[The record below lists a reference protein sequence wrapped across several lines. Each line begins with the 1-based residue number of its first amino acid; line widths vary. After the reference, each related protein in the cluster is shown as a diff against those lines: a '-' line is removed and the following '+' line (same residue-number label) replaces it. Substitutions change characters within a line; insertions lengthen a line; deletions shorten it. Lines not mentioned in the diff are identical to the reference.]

1 VTAGIGILNALLMAG
16 NYSSSEIATNQQGKE
31 LTMSKSRNSYS
42 PESQMEGGENLSSM
56 DSREQQFSD
65 SDVASRAYERWQR
78 RGQPDGSAEE
88 DWFEAERELES
99 HQTAAPA

>member
-1 VTAGIGILNALLMAG
+1 
-16 NYSSSEIATNQQGKE
+16 
-31 LTMSKSRNSYS
+31 
-42 PESQMEGGENLSSM
+42 MEDGPNRSSM
-56 DSREQQFSD
+56 DPGEKRFSD

-99 HQTAAPA
+99 HEAGAAA

>member
-1 VTAGIGILNALLMAG
+1 MHSLVVAIAVHLRLLPI
-16 NYSSSEIATNQQGKE
+16 SRERKLQ
-31 LTMSKSRNSYS
+31 MSKSRNSDS
-42 PESQMEGGENLSSM
+42 PESRMEDGENQSSM
-56 DSREQQFSD
+56 DSREKQFRE

-99 HQTAAPA
+99 HETGAPV